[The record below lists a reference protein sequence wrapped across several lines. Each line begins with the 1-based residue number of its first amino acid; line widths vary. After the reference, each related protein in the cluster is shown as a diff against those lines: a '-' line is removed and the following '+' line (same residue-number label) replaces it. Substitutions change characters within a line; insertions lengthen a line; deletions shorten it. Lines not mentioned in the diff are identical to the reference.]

1 MEKRKRST
9 EAILMIVILQALR
22 MLLEKIANLFVP
34 DTSFAHRMTTMT
46 AMILLCGIVL
56 FYAKWQKTR
65 LSVFPAHFSRFY
77 MISTLIAAIILIATP
92 SNFTGGYTAIL
103 LFLYGSV
110 VTPIFEELIF
120 RGYLWNRLNGVLSK
134 EVYTY
139 VWSVLLFTVWHLGY
153 MIPQIACR
161 NWFAVL
167 TKLAAG
173 FMYGIA
179 LGFARLKGRN
189 CYISMLLHGVLNT
202 IMI

>member
-1 MEKRKRST
+1 MKKRYIFT

-22 MLLEKIANLFVP
+22 MLLEMIANLFVP
-34 DTSFAHRMTTMT
+34 DTSFAQRMTTMA
-46 AMILLCGIVL
+46 AMILLCGFVL
-56 FYAKWQKTR
+56 LYAKWQKTK
-65 LSVFPAHFSRFY
+65 LSVFPTHFSRFY
-77 MISTLIAAIILIATP
+77 TISTFIAAIILIATP

-103 LFLYGSV
+103 LLIYGSV

-153 MIPQIACR
+153 MIPQIADG

-173 FMYGIA
+173 LMYGVA
-179 LGFARLKGRN
+179 LGFARLKCRN
-189 CYISMLLHGVLNT
+189 CYISMLLHGVLNA